1 MKGTKMNVTDII
13 TKQDYCIGCGICA
26 AVCPKDNLLM
36 SWSEQGELVP
46 TSKKTCSNNCSLCL
60 DICPFNDHE
69 INQDDIAKDVFTNNS
84 NLIYHSE
91 IGYCLFSYVG
101 YSNRKSQ
108 RVKGASGGMATWFL
122 ESLLLENIVD
132 HVIAVG
138 NGHTHDRMFE
148 YKILNNSEEVEAC
161 CSSKYYPV
169 ELSKV
174 INNVL
179 KEKTDKKYAIIG
191 LPCVVYGIRL
201 AIKKM
206 PRLRRRIKVLA
217 SITCGQLQN
226 RFCTELLAI
235 ESGVSVNELLRMDFR
250 RNSPQNLASDFS
262 HVAITI
268 DGKEGMP
275 QPYSKLPMHLWTY
288 KYFTQN
294 ACNFCDDIF
303 GESADISFMDA
314 WLPEYIKDYR
324 GHSLVVTRTNLAN
337 SLLRKGIDEGTCH
350 LQRIPID
357 KVAASQKGV
366 IYKKRQLL
374 AGRLYRTEKFGL
386 WHPQKRVQPDP
397 SIYKKNKRFFE
408 LTASIQAKSKKIWPK
423 YRLSQTTSGFWREMG
438 PLEKQIIKHERIKL
452 VNNYMSLIFKAVTQ
466 PRKTITKLIG
476 RDK

>member
-1 MKGTKMNVTDII
+1 MNVTDII

-26 AVCPKDNLLM
+26 AVCPKDNLFM

-46 TSKKTCSNNCSLCL
+46 TSKKNCSNNCSLCL

-84 NLIYHSE
+84 NLNYHNE
-91 IGYCLFSYVG
+91 IGHYLSSYVG

-108 RVKGASGGMATWFL
+108 RVKGASGGMASWFL
-122 ESLLLENIVD
+122 ESLLQEGIVD

-138 NGHTHDRMFE
+138 NGQAQDRMFE
-148 YKILNNSEEVEAC
+148 FKIFNTPEEVQAC
-161 CSSKYYPV
+161 SGSKYYPV
-169 ELSKV
+169 ELSQV
-174 INNVL
+174 INTVI
-179 KEKTDKKYAIIG
+179 KEKTDNKYAIIA
-191 LPCVVYGIRL
+191 LPCAVYGIRL
-201 AIKKM
+201 AMRKI
-206 PRLRRRIKVLA
+206 PRLRQRIKILA
-217 SITCGQLQN
+217 SISCGQLQN

-235 ESGVSVNELLRMDFR
+235 ESGVPVNELLRMDFR
-250 RNSPQNLASDFS
+250 RNSPENLASDFS

-288 KYFTQN
+288 RYFSQN
-294 ACNFCDDIF
+294 ACNYCDDIF
-303 GESADISFMDA
+303 GETADITFMDA

-324 GHSLVVTRTNLAN
+324 GNSLVVARRKLAD
-337 SLLRKGIDEGTCH
+337 SLLRKGMDEGTCH
-350 LQRIPID
+350 QQRIPID
-357 KVAASQKGV
+357 KVAASQAGV

-374 AGRLYRTEKFGL
+374 AGRLYRTDKVGL
-386 WHPQKRVQPDP
+386 WHPHKRVKPAP
-397 SIYKKNKRFFE
+397 SIYQKNKRFFE

-438 PLEKQIIKHERIKL
+438 ALEKQIIKYERIKL
-452 VNNYMSLIFKAVTQ
+452 VDNYMSLIFKAATQ